1 MIWGHNPYNP
11 GFSSP
16 FNRQFYICWTCCY
29 YFFSHKY
36 LICLLINLVQCQQN
50 TLRWFKIMKNTL
62 SLIRTHSWKH
72 KDQRNSTQVM
82 SGGFLMFPKIV
93 SETGICFTKASIYL
107 TGMDFLCKHR
117 LSDSV
122 VAPED
127 WMLNPWQELRPSTTE
142 KKEVCFFFV
151 FFY

>member
-1 MIWGHNPYNP
+1 
-11 GFSSP
+11 
-16 FNRQFYICWTCCY
+16 
-29 YFFSHKY
+29 
-36 LICLLINLVQCQQN
+36 
-50 TLRWFKIMKNTL
+50 
-62 SLIRTHSWKH
+62 
-72 KDQRNSTQVM
+72 M

-142 KKEVCFFFV
+142 KKEVCLFFFFLLV
-151 FFY
+151 K